1 VGIGFLGSTGTLVH
15 IWAGGEQ
22 MTLAVEDN
30 LARTAVDGQSLNI
43 CAVGDKYIR
52 VIAIDEPRNKG

>member
-1 VGIGFLGSTGTLVH
+1 MH